1 MIVST
6 VSLVSDKMLIDS
18 QGFAFVSEDDL
29 VELLLEQKMVKILPS
44 NLEKWDQF
52 DQSCKANHVPNPFAL
67 AEADLAWNIPENY
80 KNIDIEEYLLKQC
93 KHPNQFERVGDELA
107 LFKERNLYDL
117 LRFLMYFMDVV
128 KTHNVIYG
136 VGRGSSVASYCLYL
150 LGVHRVNSLK
160 YNLDIKEFLK

>member
-1 MIVST
+1 
-6 VSLVSDKMLIDS
+6 MLIDS

-52 DQSCKANHVPNPFAL
+52 DQSCKVNHVPNLFTL

-93 KHPNQFERVGDELA
+93 KHPTQFERVEDELA